1 MEPSRSGKKMEL
13 LGIGGLLLGFLLLFG
28 LFSCSF
34 MQVKGNEEQKPVRD
48 TLLLVKEVKEFGR
61 TLGIEPTEALGQSMP
76 ERPVHSML
84 WLWLQRLGTIA
95 LRTPIDIR
103 LGMSFSAAKEELPLE
118 RLYNVSGYSVYF
130 RQGNQFADAR
140 SVTTTDFAREQLL
153 TRVTTVLHE
162 DLHDDRNFKLPWESE
177 ESIITP
183 VGELAAL
190 EFFKS
195 RDDQANVGAAR
206 AQIEEERTLSRELNS
221 LAQEAQQAF
230 AMEPL
235 AEARKTM
242 IARVRSYPTYGRWF
256 KFQIG
261 GQDADVALEAKMS
274 HDLAYYR
281 YYDRIVSLYEK
292 TGDLKQLIQEL
303 KEIPRDAAVATV
315 ERYLEAL
322 EQRSGGRAA

>member
-1 MEPSRSGKKMEL
+1 MEHSRSGKKMGL
-13 LGIGGLLLGFLLLFG
+13 LDIGGLLLAFLLLFG

-34 MQVKGNEEQKPVRD
+34 TQVKKNEEQKPFRD
-48 TLLLVKEVKEFGR
+48 TLSLVKEVKEFGR
-61 TLGIEPTEALGQSMP
+61 TLGIEPTAALGESK
-76 ERPVHSML
+76 RGSPVHSML

-95 LRTPIDIR
+95 LRAPIDIR

-140 SVTTTDFAREQLL
+140 SVTTTDFARESVL

-195 RDDQANVGAAR
+195 RDDQANADGAR
-206 AQIEEERTLSRELNS
+206 AQIEEERTLSRELTS
-221 LAQEAQQAF
+221 LAQEAQKVF

-235 AEARKTM
+235 AEARKTI

-261 GQDADVALEAKMS
+261 EQDPDVALEAKMS

-292 TGDLKQLIQEL
+292 KGDLKQLIQEL
-303 KEIPRDAAVATV
+303 KEIPRDASVATV

-322 EQRSGGRAA
+322 EQRYGVRAA